1 MIETLV
7 EIADGV
13 FIKRHSELDLT
24 LGLITGSGD
33 SLLVDSGM
41 DPALA
46 AELCSSGLGSSGLCS
61 PGSGPSRIVLTHNHF
76 DHVLATEAFLP
87 CEVWAHEDCVI
98 DESLLD
104 SRAVYYPEPF
114 EGTLIAP
121 THTFRDTITL
131 DVGGRRVDL
140 HHFGPAHTSH
150 DVVVHV
156 PDAGVVFAGDLV
168 EEGAEAQAGTDATP
182 SNWRHVLDLMLE
194 LNPRIVV
201 PGHGNPVD
209 AQFVREMAIP
219 APSPEAR

>member
-1 MIETLV
+1 MI

-13 FIKRHSELDLT
+13 FVLRHAELDLT

-41 DPALA
+41 DEGLA
-46 AELCSSGLGSSGLCS
+46 ERLS
-61 PGSGPSRIVLTHNHF
+61 PSRIVLTHNHF

-87 CEVWAHEDCVI
+87 CEVWAHEDCVV
-98 DESLLD
+98 DESLLE
-104 SRAVYYPEPF
+104 SRARYYDEPF
-114 EGTLIAP
+114 TGRLVAP
-121 THTFRDTITL
+121 THTFRDSTTL

-168 EEGAEAQAGTDATP
+168 EEGAPAQAGPDATP
-182 SNWRHVLDLMLE
+182 ANWRHVLDRVLALG
-194 LNPRIVV
+194 PRIVV

-209 AQFVREMAIP
+209 AAFVRAMAIP
-219 APSPEAR
+219 AAS

>member
-1 MIETLV
+1 MI

-13 FIKRHSELDLT
+13 FVRRHTELDLT

-41 DPALA
+41 DPGLA
-46 AELCSSGLGSSGLCS
+46 AVLAGEGLR
-61 PGSGPSRIVLTHNHF
+61 PSRIVLTHNHF

-87 CEVWAHEDCVI
+87 CEVWAHEDCVV
-98 DESLLD
+98 DESLLAG
-104 SRAVYYPEPF
+104 RAEYYDEPF
-114 EGTLIAP
+114 TGTLVAP
-121 THTFRDTITL
+121 THTFRDSVAL

-168 EEGAEAQAGTDATP
+168 EQGAPAQAGPDATP
-182 SNWRHVLDLMLE
+182 ANWRHVLDLLLE
-194 LNPRIVV
+194 LDPRIVV

-209 AQFVREMAIP
+209 AAFVRAMAIP
-219 APSPEAR
+219 EAS

>member
-1 MIETLV
+1 VI
-7 EIADGV
+7 EIADGIFV
-13 FIKRHSELDLT
+13 LRHTELDLT

-46 AELCSSGLGSSGLCS
+46 RQVK
-61 PGSGPSRIVLTHNHF
+61 PSRIVFTHNHF
-76 DHVLATEAFLP
+76 DHVMATEAFLP
-87 CEVWAHEDCVI
+87 CEVWAHEDCVV
-98 DESLLD
+98 DDSLLD
-104 SRAVYYPEPF
+104 DRAKHYDDPF

-121 THTFRDTITL
+121 THTFRDTVTL

-140 HHFGPAHTSH
+140 HHFGPAHSSH
-150 DVVVHV
+150 DVIVHV

-168 EEGAEAQAGTDATP
+168 EQGAPAQAGPDATP

-194 LNPRIVV
+194 LDPRIVV
-201 PGHGNPVD
+201 PGHGDPVD

-219 APSPEAR
+219 EAR

>member
-1 MIETLV
+1 MI

-13 FIKRHSELDLT
+13 FIRRHTELDLT
-24 LGLITGSGD
+24 LGYVVGSGD

-41 DPALA
+41 DPSLA
-46 AELCSSGLGSSGLCS
+46 SELCSSGR
-61 PGSGPSRIVLTHNHF
+61 GPSRIVLTHNHF

-87 CEVWAHEDCVI
+87 CEVWAHEDCVV
-98 DESLLD
+98 DESLLE
-104 SRAVYYPEPF
+104 SRARYYPEPF

-121 THTFRDTITL
+121 THTFRDTVTL

-140 HHFGPAHTSH
+140 HHFGPAHSSH
-150 DVVVHV
+150 DVIVHV

-168 EEGAEAQAGTDATP
+168 EEGAPAQAGSDATP
-182 SNWRHVLDLMLE
+182 SNWRHVLDRVLE

-209 AQFVREMAIP
+209 AAFVREMVIP
-219 APSPEAR
+219 AVS

>member
-1 MIETLV
+1 MI

-13 FIKRHSELDLT
+13 FIRRHTELDLT

-33 SLLVDSGM
+33 SLLIDSGM

-46 AELCSSGLGSSGLCS
+46 AEVR
-61 PGSGPSRIVLTHNHF
+61 PSRIVLTHNHW

-87 CEVWAHEDCVI
+87 CEVWAHEDCVV
-98 DESLLD
+98 DETLLE
-104 SRAVYYPEPF
+104 SRAMYHDDPF

-121 THTFRDTITL
+121 THTFRDTVTL

-150 DVVVHV
+150 DVIVHV

-168 EEGAEAQAGTDATP
+168 EEGAPAQAGSDATP
-182 SNWRHVLDLMLE
+182 QNWRNVLNRLLE

-209 AQFVREMAIP
+209 ARFVREMAIP
-219 APSPEAR
+219 AAT

>member
-1 MIETLV
+1 MIE
-7 EIADGV
+7 IAPGV
-13 FIKRHSELDLT
+13 FVRRHAELDLT

-41 DPALA
+41 DPGLA
-46 AELCSSGLGSSGLCS
+46 REVR
-61 PGSGPSRIVLTHNHF
+61 PSRIVLTHNHF

-87 CEVWAHEDCVI
+87 CEVWAHEDCVV
-98 DESLLD
+98 DDSLLD
-104 SRAVYYPEPF
+104 DRAKHCDEPF
-114 EGTLIAP
+114 EGRLVAP
-121 THTFRDTITL
+121 THTFRDTVTL

-168 EEGAEAQAGTDATP
+168 EQGAPAQAGPDATP
-182 SNWRHVLDLMLE
+182 SNWRRVLDRMLE
-194 LNPRIVV
+194 LDPRIVV

-209 AQFVREMAIP
+209 ARFVREMPI
-219 APSPEAR
+219 PEAS

>member
-1 MIETLV
+1 MI

-13 FIKRHSELDLT
+13 FIRRHTELDLT
-24 LGLITGSGD
+24 LGYIVGSGD

-46 AELCSSGLGSSGLCS
+46 DRIQ
-61 PGSGPSRIVLTHNHF
+61 PSRIVLTHNHF

-87 CEVWAHEDCVI
+87 CEVWAHEDCVV
-98 DESLLD
+98 DESLLE
-104 SRAVYYPEPF
+104 SRAKYYPEPF
-114 EGTLIAP
+114 EGRLIAP
-121 THTFRDTITL
+121 THTFRDTVTL

-140 HHFGPAHTSH
+140 HHFGPAHSSH
-150 DVVVHV
+150 DVIVHV

-168 EEGAEAQAGTDATP
+168 EEGAPAQAGSDATP
-182 SNWRHVLDLMLE
+182 SNWRHVLDRMLE

-209 AQFVREMAIP
+209 AQFVREMVIP
-219 APSPEAR
+219 DVASQEAT

>member
-1 MIETLV
+1 VI

-13 FIKRHSELDLT
+13 FIRRHTELDLT
-24 LGLITGSGD
+24 LGFITGSGD

-46 AELCSSGLGSSGLCS
+46 REVR
-61 PGSGPSRIVLTHNHF
+61 PSRIVLTHNHW
-76 DHVLATEAFLP
+76 DHVLATDAFLP
-87 CEVWAHEDCVI
+87 CEVWAHEDCVV

-104 SRAVYYPEPF
+104 SRAVYHSEPF

-121 THTFRDTITL
+121 THTFRDTVTL

-150 DVVVHV
+150 DVIVHV
-156 PDAGVVFAGDLV
+156 PDVGVVFAGDLV
-168 EEGAEAQAGTDATP
+168 EEGAPAQAGSDATP
-182 SNWRHVLDLMLE
+182 SNWRAVLDRLLE

-209 AQFVREMAIP
+209 AAFVREMAIP
-219 APSPEAR
+219 EMASPEVTSPGDD

>member
-1 MIETLV
+1 MI

-13 FIKRHSELDLT
+13 FVRRHTELDLT

-46 AELCSSGLGSSGLCS
+46 AEVR
-61 PGSGPSRIVLTHNHF
+61 PSRIVLTHNHF

-87 CEVWAHEDCVI
+87 CEVWAHEDCVV
-98 DESLLD
+98 DESLLE
-104 SRAVYYPEPF
+104 SRAQYYDDPF
-114 EGTLIAP
+114 TGTLVAP
-121 THTFRDTITL
+121 THTFRDSVTL

-168 EEGAEAQAGTDATP
+168 EEGAPAQAGPDATP
-182 SNWRHVLDLMLE
+182 SNWRHVLDLLLE
-194 LNPRIVV
+194 LDPRVVV

-209 AQFVREMAIP
+209 AAFVRAMAIP
-219 APSPEAR
+219 EAS

>member
-1 MIETLV
+1 VI

-13 FIKRHSELDLT
+13 FVKRHSELDLT

-46 AELCSSGLGSSGLCS
+46 AELRSSGVH
-61 PGSGPSRIVLTHNHF
+61 PSRIVLTHNHF

-104 SRAVYYPEPF
+104 SRAAYYSEPF
-114 EGTLIAP
+114 EGTLVAP
-121 THTFRDTITL
+121 THTFRDTVTL

-168 EEGAEAQAGTDATP
+168 EEGAEAQAGSDATP
-182 SNWRHVLDLMLE
+182 SNWRHVLDLVLE

-219 APSPEAR
+219 GL

>member
-1 MIETLV
+1 MI

-13 FIKRHSELDLT
+13 FLRRHSAADLDLT

-46 AELCSSGLGSSGLCS
+46 CEVR
-61 PGSGPSRIVLTHNHF
+61 PSRIVLTHNHF

-87 CEVWAHEDCVI
+87 CEVWAHEDCVV
-98 DESLLD
+98 DENVLE
-104 SRAVYYPEPF
+104 SRARYYDDPF
-114 EGTLIAP
+114 TGTLVAP
-121 THTFRDTITL
+121 THTFRDSVTL

-156 PDAGVVFAGDLV
+156 PDVGVVFAGDLV
-168 EEGAEAQAGTDATP
+168 EEGAQAQAGSDATP
-182 SNWRHVLDLMLE
+182 SNWRHVLDLLLE
-194 LNPRIVV
+194 LGPRIVV

-209 AQFVREMAIP
+209 AAFVRAMAIP
-219 APSPEAR
+219 EAS